1 MKCRLSLFAILTI
14 GLIAV
19 FAFRFEDDPFS
30 AILKKMEVYTKSYQ
44 QEKVYLHL
52 DKPYY
57 AVGDDIWFKAYVMN
71 AQTSRPSDI
80 SGAIYVELL
89 NEKDSVKQLLK
100 LPLVSGIGAGDFKL
114 PESYVEGNYRIRAY
128 TRWMRNAGKEFF
140 FDKTIKVGNSWSN
153 KVFTNASY
161 TFQKKDAAQQ
171 VNAVVKF
178 TDQDGKPYASTDLS
192 YDIQLSFRSVLKG
205 KATTNAEGEVNLTF
219 LNTQPAIY
227 KAGKITAILTLPN
240 GKKVTKDILIKSTS
254 NEVDVQFFPE
264 SGNLV
269 EALPSKVG
277 FKATNSNGLG
287 EDITGTIADNEGQ
300 EVNKLAST
308 HLGMGHFV
316 VNPQPGKVYTAKIRF
331 KDGSEKS
338 FELPKASPQGYVI
351 AATNNADNIQVKIL
365 VSNGLLNKGELKLVT
380 QHNGNVFF
388 ATRSGSTKQL
398 ISTTIKKEDL
408 PTGIIQLTLF
418 DGENKPVAERLV
430 FVNNDADK
438 IATTIKTD
446 KENYAPREKVTV
458 DLTAQFISKPT
469 QGSFSVSVTNTKSVA
484 PNELNESNILTSL
497 LLTSDLVGYVEK
509 PNYYLNENTA
519 ETRANLDNLMLTQG
533 WRRIIWNNVINNLS
547 PNIRYQPE
555 KSLGI
560 SGAIA
565 TLGGKMI
572 PKTKVSLFS
581 TSGGF
586 LSLDTLTDDNGKF
599 NFDSLSFRDSTK
611 FIVQARTLKG
621 KRNVDFKMDVESN
634 EIVTKSKNTGDVIVN
649 VNDALSGYLQQSK
662 NYFDELTRRGQLER
676 SLTLKEVKI
685 VDKKNKVKNS
695 ANLNGGGNADAVI
708 NADQL
713 QNCITLSQCLQ
724 GRVAGLMI
732 SPYGT
737 ASLMRNNGAPMQL
750 IVDGMYME
758 PDFLDNII
766 PNDVET
772 IEILKSIG
780 NTAIYGSRGGN
791 GVIIITTKRGGGS
804 AFNSPVSVEGII
816 TVMPKGYN
824 ISREFY
830 SPKYSPES
838 TDSAPDFRSTIYWNP
853 LIATNE
859 SGKGQFSYYCSDE
872 PGTHRIVVEGIDM
885 YGNLSRAVYTYTVK

>member
-1 MKCRLSLFAILTI
+1 MKCKLSLFATLAI

-57 AVGDDIWFKAYVMN
+57 AVGDDIWFKAYVIN
-71 AQTSRPSDI
+71 AQTSRPTDI
-80 SGAIYVELL
+80 SGVIYVELL

-100 LPLVSGIGAGDFKL
+100 LPLVSGIGAGDLKL

-128 TRWMRNAGKEFF
+128 TRWMRNAGKDFF
-140 FDKTIKVGNSWSN
+140 FDKTIKIGNSWSN
-153 KVFTNASY
+153 KVFTSASY
-161 TFQKKDAAQQ
+161 NFQKKDAAQQ

-178 TDQDGKPYASTDLS
+178 TDKDGKPYASTDLS
-192 YDIQLSFRSVLKG
+192 YDVQLSFRSISKG

-219 LNTQPAIY
+219 LNTQPAVY
-227 KAGKITAILTLPN
+227 KSGKITATLTLPD

-264 SGNLV
+264 SGTLV
-269 EALPSKVG
+269 EELPSKVG
-277 FKATNSNGLG
+277 FKATNSDGLG
-287 EDITGTIADNEGQ
+287 EDITGTIVDNEGQ
-300 EVNKLAST
+300 EVNKLEST
-308 HLGMGHFV
+308 HLGMGHFI
-316 VNPQPGKVYTAKIRF
+316 VNPQPGKVYTAKIKF

-338 FELPKASPQGYVI
+338 FELPKAAPQGYVI
-351 AATNNADNIQVKIL
+351 AATNNADNIQVKMLI
-365 VSNGLLNKGELKLVT
+365 SNGLLNKGELKLVT

-388 ATRSGSTKQL
+388 ATRSVSTKQL

-408 PTGIIQLTLF
+408 PSGIVQLTLF
-418 DGENKPVAERLV
+418 DGEDKPVAERLV
-430 FVNNDADK
+430 FVNNNADK

-446 KENYAPREKVTV
+446 KESYGRRDKVTV
-458 DLTAQFISKPT
+458 DLTAQFLAKPT

-484 PNELNESNILTSL
+484 PDELNESNIFTSL
-497 LLTSDLVGYVEK
+497 LMTSDLIGYVEK

-547 PNIRYQPE
+547 PNIRYHPE
-555 KSLGI
+555 RSLGV

-586 LSLDTLTDDNGKF
+586 LSLDTLTDDSGKF

-621 KRNVDFKMDVESN
+621 KRNVDFKMDVETN
-634 EIVTKSKNTGDVIVN
+634 EIVTKSKNTGDAIVN

-695 ANLNGGGNADAVI
+695 SNLNGGGNADAVI
-708 NADQL
+708 NAEQL

-724 GRVAGLMI
+724 GRVAGLII
-732 SPYGT
+732 SNGIAALT
-737 ASLMRNNGAPMQL
+737 RNNGEPMQL

-758 PDFLDNII
+758 PEFLDNII

-780 NTAIYGSRGGN
+780 NTAIYGARGGN
-791 GVIIITTKRGGGS
+791 GVIIITTKRGGSS
-804 AFNSPVSVEGII
+804 AFNKPVSVDGII

-859 SGKGQFSYYCSDE
+859 SGKGQFTYYSSDE

-885 YGNLSRAVYTYTVK
+885 YGNLARAVYTYTVK